1 MTIVGL
7 IATGLIKD
15 DRLPAGNRKTII
27 SMSYLQSIL
36 TRNARNNVSIILNS
50 GDPMRLIYAVDYEGR
65 TCGYTEEVK
74 NKPYAYYM
82 LTGAVVCVNKCPE
95 STGFRR
101 NL

>member
-1 MTIVGL
+1 
-7 IATGLIKD
+7 
-15 DRLPAGNRKTII
+15 
-27 SMSYLQSIL
+27 
-36 TRNARNNVSIILNS
+36 
-50 GDPMRLIYAVDYEGR
+50 MRLIYAVDYEGR
-65 TCGYTEEVK
+65 TCGYTKEVK

>member
-15 DRLPAGNRKTII
+15 DRLPRGNRNII
-27 SMSYLQSIL
+27 TSMLYLQSHQSQ
-36 TRNARNNVSIILNS
+36 NAHNNVSTILNS

-65 TCGYTEEVK
+65 TCGYTKEVK
-74 NKPYAYYM
+74 NKPYAYSM